1 MSSNIVN
8 PGIVNVSD
16 EGFGLGPI
24 NPNQPVTVSVPSSN
38 PGSANIAI
46 STSVGDGPAKTS
58 TNPGTVNVADES
70 FGVGLPINVKV
81 P

>member
-1 MSSNIVN
+1 MANNVVN
-8 PGIVNVSD
+8 PGLVNVAD

-24 NPNQPVTVSVPSSN
+24 NPNQPVTVSPSNSA
-38 PGSANIAI
+38 GSANVAIAGGI
-46 STSVGDGPAKTS
+46 AGGTKKTS
-58 TNPGTVNVADES
+58 TNPGTVNVADEA